1 MLLTSADELCKN
13 ASVTAVLN
21 RQASRPHGSTGARRA
36 PLNKRT
42 DLDVADLPPLLV
54 SPAEAVGRW
63 WLACVRYQHENA
75 VVDALAEQEIVWCM
89 PQTIVTSRK
98 RRVERR
104 VPLFREYV
112 PCCLPAG
119 KYGDEGD
126 SNNLYVRGV
135 HRVIRIS
142 DQRRFIQQLS
152 TVYHANKI
160 APLDPYPYA
169 VEGKACRVAR
179 GPFTGFQGIVIRR
192 DFAKPL
198 VVLQVNT
205 MGGASIP
212 FDFDPIDL
220 EPVVD

>member
-1 MLLTSADELCKN
+1 MATVIAAEEHLHRRTPGVYNS
-13 ASVTAVLN
+13 TA
-21 RQASRPHGSTGARRA
+21 PHKHCATGAPT
-36 PLNKRT
+36 PLHKRT
-42 DLDVADLPPLLV
+42 ELVASDLPEHLV

-63 WLACVRYQHENA
+63 WVARVRYQRENA
-75 VVDALAEQEIVWCM
+75 VIESLADKGIVWCM
-89 PQTIVTSRK
+89 PQTVKTSRYTN
-98 RRVERR
+98 RTTYVRY
-104 VPLFREYV
+104 VPLFREYL
-112 PCCLPAG
+112 PCCIERD
-119 KYGDEGD
+119 GDESD
-126 SNNLYVRGV
+126 LYDRNGIYDL
-135 HRVIRIS
+135 IRIS

-179 GPFTGFQGIVIRR
+179 GPFAGFQGIVIRR